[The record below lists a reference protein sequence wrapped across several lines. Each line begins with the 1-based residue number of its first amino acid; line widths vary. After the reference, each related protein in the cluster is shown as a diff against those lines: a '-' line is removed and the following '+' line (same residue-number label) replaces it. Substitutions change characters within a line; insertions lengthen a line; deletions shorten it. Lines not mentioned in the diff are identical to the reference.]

1 MSNMLF
7 NKNELKILG
16 EFGSSYHGRIYG
28 REIAKNLGMNQKTV
42 SNVLNILERENVL
55 KSVYE
60 GRNKYCYLNSNNL
73 HIKEILKLVEI
84 SRKVGF
90 LERNGRKR
98 ALFDEVEK
106 RASGILVV
114 FGSYARGEETRN
126 SDLDIFLIGK
136 IGELTDLEELW
147 RIKINTVK
155 STKGKFDKGNN
166 FIKEIIK
173 NHIVLKGV
181 EDFVEMLW

>member
-1 MSNMLF
+1 M
-7 NKNELKILG
+7 
-16 EFGSSYHGRIYG
+16 
-28 REIAKNLGMNQKTV
+28 
-42 SNVLNILERENVL
+42 
-55 KSVYE
+55 
-60 GRNKYCYLNSNNL
+60 
-73 HIKEILKLVEI
+73 
-84 SRKVGF
+84 
-90 LERNGRKR
+90 
-98 ALFDEVEK
+98 FDEVEK